1 MMMWISKLA
10 KAVCFVTGL
19 TWKGGH
25 DEAAAATMYLK
36 DTLTTEEQQQLIT
49 CLSKDKLLKRHSIS
63 HTSSRRLGHRIARDQ
78 THTLTEEDEFLIM
91 RCEGIWD
98 VLTSQE
104 EVTELALGLQG

>member
-49 CLSKDKLLKRHSIS
+49 CLSKDKSIFANVICVTSALLPGSFSCTTPCCPFWKVCLLASTKPIS
-63 HTSSRRLGHRIARDQ
+63 
-78 THTLTEEDEFLIM
+78 
-91 RCEGIWD
+91 
-98 VLTSQE
+98 
-104 EVTELALGLQG
+104 

>member
-25 DEAAAATMYLK
+25 DEAAAATIYLK

-49 CLSKDKLLKRHSIS
+49 CLSKDKK
-63 HTSSRRLGHRIARDQ
+63 
-78 THTLTEEDEFLIM
+78 
-91 RCEGIWD
+91 CEAINM
-98 VLTSQE
+98 SQDDRPIYLPE
-104 EVTELALGLQG
+104 RTRVEALSMTVT

>member
-25 DEAAAATMYLK
+25 DEAAAATIYLK

-49 CLSKDKLLKRHSIS
+49 CLSKDKSK
-63 HTSSRRLGHRIARDQ
+63 
-78 THTLTEEDEFLIM
+78 
-91 RCEGIWD
+91 
-98 VLTSQE
+98 
-104 EVTELALGLQG
+104 